1 MRFASLLRDH
11 LGVASRTASSP
22 THRGVTACLDSILAT
37 ISLAFADPLA
47 PLPCSQIIYDGRAKT
62 DVGHN
67 SRDCA
72 KRRTEHGIVL

>member
-37 ISLAFADPLA
+37 ISLAFVRFPRSAA
-47 PLPCSQIIYDGRAKT
+47 
-62 DVGHN
+62 
-67 SRDCA
+67 
-72 KRRTEHGIVL
+72 VLSNNL